1 MFADIVLLMGF
12 VERARHACRLV
23 EPARAVGHGI
33 AEQSADPPCDVDA
46 RASELREGDDLD
58 GAHAPA
64 WLLPYGAYAHEV
76 EELSDALSV
85 TAHV

>member
-1 MFADIVLLMGF
+1 MGF

-46 RASELREGDDLD
+46 RTPELRKRDDLD
-58 GAHAPA
+58 GAHASA
-64 WLLPYGAYAHEV
+64 RLLPYGAYAHEV